1 MLRLTV
7 STLRGLLDRT
17 TTYVISSGLRRVWDR
32 NTIVMISTGLRGVLD
47 TPRARQVWSLRLN
60 GAYRGIKITE

>member
-17 TTYVISSGLRRVWDR
+17 TTYVISTGLRRVWDR

-47 TPRARQVWSLRLN
+47 TMINKVFF
-60 GAYRGIKITE
+60 AYAYLI